1 MSLLIVRCPLK
12 PFAGAISGT
21 QGDSAR
27 EWQDLACAE
36 KFEWR
41 LIDEPNAERAQSHSL
56 IDVLTDSIK
65 DIFSESGV
73 GTTESMPY
81 ADEVLV
87 LLPTIDV
94 RLIEA
99 KVPLANAKKLQQILP
114 NLIEEYVLSGAQNLS
129 VQAFPPAPAAGTNA
143 PASAPAEGTTT

>member
-65 DIFSESGV
+65 DIFSEKYG
-73 GTTESMPY
+73 
-81 ADEVLV
+81 
-87 LLPTIDV
+87 
-94 RLIEA
+94 
-99 KVPLANAKKLQQILP
+99 Q
-114 NLIEEYVLSGAQNLS
+114 
-129 VQAFPPAPAAGTNA
+129 
-143 PASAPAEGTTT
+143 